1 MFPDVAQSSAGFG
14 QGPDTS
20 LLQLAVYA
28 TLALLG
34 VILILVQ
41 LAVASLPVFF
51 GALGLMELGLKVVQN
66 APDPV
71 GKLAKIGGLVFRSLR
86 RNLLRTALT
95 YVALFVL
102 TGMLTFLYGIIQTIA
117 KFTTEKEGAQ
127 TVIMTEK
134 FGIPSQ
140 MPPGYVS
147 QLKGIIHDKLPAE
160 HRPADL
166 DKNFM
171 TWSFVVGTTEPTKI
185 SPENSMFLF
194 ALQPDAIKYEMMDN
208 YGLCRKDLGDD
219 DWAKLCAVIDVAN
232 QDKRHIVVGEDR
244 MQKLGAK
251 VGDSIKL
258 YGMNYKDIEF
268 EFIIVGTFPPG
279 GPLAQAAAMRA
290 DYLTS
295 QLDAYQRK
303 TGKQHPAAD
312 KYINLIWVRLPSKE
326 AYQQLAGIVND
337 PKAFSAPAVKMETFS
352 AAIQSFMEP
361 FKDIFWGMKYL
372 IMPAVVVIMCLVI
385 GITITI
391 GVRERWTEMAVLKVL
406 GFQPWQVMGMII
418 SEAVLIGVYGG
429 MLSTWT
435 VYFLPR
441 VISWLNKQ
449 AGGSFTFF
457 DRFDSDWRILI
468 YGPILGTVVGL
479 IGAALP
485 SWNARKVKVS
495 EVFAQVA

>member
-1 MFPDVAQSSAGFG
+1 MFPDVAQSTAGFG

-28 TLALLG
+28 TAGLFL
-34 VILILVQ
+34 VILILLQ
-41 LAVASLPVFF
+41 LAIASLPVFF
-51 GALGLMELGLKVVQN
+51 AALGLMEVGLKVVQN

-71 GKLAKIGGLVFRSLR
+71 GKNAKIGGLVFRSLR

-102 TGMLTFLYGIIQTIA
+102 TGMLTFMYGIIRAIG
-117 KFTTEKEGAQ
+117 KLTTEKEGAQ

-140 MPPGYVS
+140 LPPGYVTR
-147 QLKGIIHDKLPAE
+147 LKGIIQDKLPAE
-160 HRPADL
+160 HRPADI

-171 TWSFVVGTTEPTKI
+171 TWTFVLGTTEKDKI
-185 SPENSMFLF
+185 SPETTMFLF

-208 YGLCRKDLGDD
+208 YGLSKNDLGDE

-232 QDKRHIVVGEDR
+232 QDKRHIVVGEEK

-251 VGDSIKL
+251 VGDTIKL

-268 EFIIVGTFPPG
+268 EFIIVGTFPNN
-279 GPLAQAAAMRA
+279 GPLAGAAAMRA

-295 QLDAYQRK
+295 QMDAYQGR
-303 TGKQHPAAD
+303 TGKPHPLAD
-312 KYINLIWVRLPSKE
+312 KYINLIWVRTPSKE
-326 AYQQLAGIVND
+326 AYQQLAALVND
-337 PKAFSAPAVKMETFS
+337 PKAFNTPAVKMETFS
-352 AAIQSFMEP
+352 AAIQSFLEP
-361 FKDIFWGMKYL
+361 FKDIFWGLKYL

-418 SEAVLIGVYGG
+418 SEAMLIGVYGG

-435 VYFLPR
+435 VYYLPK

-449 AGGSFTFF
+449 AGGTFTFF
-457 DRFDSDWRILI
+457 DRWDSDPWILVW
-468 YGPILGTVVGL
+468 GPILGVAVGL
-479 IGAALP
+479 VGAALP

>member
-1 MFPDVAQSSAGFG
+1 MVPDVAQSAAGFG

-28 TLALLG
+28 TLALFG
-34 VILILVQ
+34 LILVLTQ

-71 GKLAKIGGLVFRSLR
+71 GKFAKIGGLVFRSLR

-102 TGMLTFLYGIIQTIA
+102 TGMLTFLYGVVRVIA
-117 KFTTEKEGAQ
+117 KFTAEQEGAQ
-127 TVIMTEK
+127 TVLMTEK
-134 FGIPSQ
+134 FGIPSM

-147 QLKGIIHDKLPAE
+147 QLKGIIQDKLPAE
-160 HRPADL
+160 HRPTDIE
-166 DKNFM
+166 KHFM
-171 TWSFVVGTTEPTKI
+171 TWTFVLGTTEKDKI
-185 SPENSMFLF
+185 SPETVMFLF
-194 ALQPDAIKYEMMDN
+194 ALQPDAIRHEMIATH
-208 YGLCRKDLGDD
+208 GLSRKDVGDE
-219 DWAKLCAVIDVAN
+219 DWEKLCAVIDLCN
-232 QDKRHIVVGEDR
+232 QDKRHIVVGQER
-244 MQKLGAK
+244 MQKMGLK
-251 VGDSIKL
+251 VGDTIKL

-268 EFIIVGTFPPG
+268 EFIIVGELPP
-279 GPLAQAAAMRA
+279 GPLAGAAAMRT

-295 QLDAYQRK
+295 LMDAYQRK
-303 TGKQHPAAD
+303 TGKPHPASD
-312 KYINLIWVRLPSKE
+312 RYINLIWVRLPSKE
-326 AYQQLAGIVND
+326 SYQQLAAIVND
-337 PKAFSAPAVKMETFS
+337 PKTFNAPAVKMETFS
-352 AAIQSFMEP
+352 AAIQTFMEP
-361 FKDIFWGMKYL
+361 FKDIFWGLKVL

-406 GFQPWQVMGMII
+406 GFQPWQVMAMIV
-418 SEAVLIGVYGG
+418 SEAMLIGVYGG
-429 MLSTWT
+429 LLSTWT

-441 VISWLNKQ
+441 VVSAANK
-449 AGGSFTFF
+449 AMGGSFKFF
-457 DRFDSDWRILI
+457 DNWDTDPMILV
-468 YGPILGTVVGL
+468 YGPILGVLVGL